1 VKTVA
6 AAIAIS
12 SILASIFRLPGS
24 TSTAQDFD
32 LSRCHPKCGKLI
44 TSDDGAK
51 PMKAQVFRGVNQL
64 CYEDV
69 PRPEIA
75 ADEVLVQVNVVG
87 LCQSDIKKIKYP
99 LLDPPRIF
107 GHETAG
113 TIAQIGAQVTDW
125 QVGQRVVVMHHIP
138 CMNCAH
144 CENSNFSMCATYKNI
159 TTTAGFTPSGGGF
172 ADFVKVPGHIVQS
185 GGLIPIPD
193 DVTFEQASFVEP
205 TNCCLKA
212 VKKAQIREGQ
222 TVLVTGAGPIGLML
236 MMLVKHFGARA
247 IATDLLPSRIEKA
260 LAVGADAA
268 FDARDAELPGKIQ
281 SLTNGLGVD
290 VTLLAV
296 PSDKAFFQALDCTR
310 KGGKIL
316 FFAEFPDEV
325 EIPLNPNVLY
335 RKEIDLMG
343 SYSSAFPL
351 QELSADLVF
360 NKKIDVDA
368 LISDKYPLSELAN
381 AVDRAVQPTAETY
394 KILLYPESVVN

>member
-1 VKTVA
+1 
-6 AAIAIS
+6 
-12 SILASIFRLPGS
+12 
-24 TSTAQDFD
+24 
-32 LSRCHPKCGKLI
+32 
-44 TSDDGAK
+44 
-51 PMKAQVFRGVNQL
+51 MKAQVYRGVNQL
-64 CYEDV
+64 SYEDV
-69 PRPEIA
+69 PQPEVG
-75 ADEVLVQVNVVG
+75 ADEVLVRVNVVG

-113 TIAQIGAQVTDW
+113 TIAQIGEDVTGW
-125 QVGQRVVVMHHIP
+125 QVGDRVVVMHHIP
-138 CMNCAH
+138 CMKCAH
-144 CENSNFSMCATYKNI
+144 CDNNNFSMCDTYKNV

-172 ADFVKVPGHIVQS
+172 AEYVKVPGHIVRE
-185 GGLIPIPD
+185 GGLIRIPA

-212 VKKAQIREGQ
+212 VKKAQIKAGQ
-222 TVLVTGAGPIGLML
+222 TVLVTGAGPIGLMFI
-236 MMLVKHFGARA
+236 MLVKHFGAQA

-260 LAVGADAA
+260 RSVGADAA
-268 FDARDAELPGKIQ
+268 FDARDPELTQKIA
-281 SLTNGLGVD
+281 D
-290 VTLLAV
+290 VSLLAV

-351 QELSADLVF
+351 QALSAELVF
-360 NKKIDVDA
+360 EKKIDVDA
-368 LISDKYPLSELAN
+368 LISDKLPLSELSA
-381 AVDRAVQPTAETY
+381 AVNQAVKPSAETY
-394 KILLYPESVVN
+394 KILLYP